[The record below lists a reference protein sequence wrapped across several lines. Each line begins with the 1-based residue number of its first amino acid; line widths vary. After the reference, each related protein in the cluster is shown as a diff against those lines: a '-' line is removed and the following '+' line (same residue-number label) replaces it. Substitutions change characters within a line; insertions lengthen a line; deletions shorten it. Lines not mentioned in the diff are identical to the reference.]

1 MLHTARLHV
10 DTDLPSRLQLILA
23 EYDYIVRDED
33 SVAAALQKIHNYA
46 AKTEADTWEELVER
60 LCFQCS
66 LNGSINAFDI
76 RSEYKDVAL
85 ACRDVSTLLSSMPAE
100 NKLDGFHF
108 FIAPKIDFRQA
119 CLPNFLLDE
128 NMEC

>member
-1 MLHTARLHV
+1 M
-10 DTDLPSRLQLILA
+10 DTDLPSRLQLILE

-66 LNGSINAFDI
+66 NVLCIHSISG
-76 RSEYKDVAL
+76 RSTRTWRWPVKMCPCCSPPCPQRTNLMD
-85 ACRDVSTLLSSMPAE
+85 SIFSSPQ
-100 NKLDGFHF
+100 K
-108 FIAPKIDFRQA
+108 
-119 CLPNFLLDE
+119 
-128 NMEC
+128 